1 MTHLA
6 YVLTSYGISVAVI
19 LAVIA
24 WIVLTQRS
32 LKSQMARLEQQG
44 IRRRS
49 QKAASE

>member
-6 YVLTSYGISVAVI
+6 YVLISYGISAALI
-19 LAVIA
+19 LMIIA

-32 LKSQMARLEQQG
+32 LQAQMARLEQQG

-49 QKAASE
+49 KKAD